1 MENELEPL
9 MAGQTPGSPID
20 GPATRE
26 ITLADLQR
34 AQFVERKSKEALIT
48 LDANVNILTSLRDY
62 YANLVDNTEIPAA
75 WAPATEDFSR
85 NLKNRESEIHRF
97 EARSKRLVQLAA
109 DQKSLVRKDSR
120 VSLFTNESLIASK
133 LDNQTTGVPIQ

>member
-1 MENELEPL
+1 

-34 AQFVERKSKEALIT
+34 AQFVERKSNEALMT
-48 LDANVNILTSLRDY
+48 LDANVNILSSLRDY
-62 YANLVDNTEIPAA
+62 YTNIVENDEVPAD
-75 WAPATEDFSR
+75 WAPATKEFSR

-97 EARSKRLVQLAA
+97 ETRSKRLVQLAA
-109 DQKSLVRKDSR
+109 DQKSLVRE
-120 VSLFTNESLIASK
+120 VSSMSPFTSQSLISSK
-133 LDNQTTGVPIQ
+133 

>member
-1 MENELEPL
+1 MENELAPL

-34 AQFVERKSKEALIT
+34 AQFVERKSNEALIT
-48 LDANVNILTSLRDY
+48 LDANVNILSSLRDY
-62 YANLVDNTEIPAA
+62 YTNLVENSEVPAD
-75 WAPATEDFSR
+75 WAPATKDFSR

-97 EARSKRLVQLAA
+97 ETRSKRLVQLAA
-109 DQKSLVRKDSR
+109 DQKSLVRKVLI
-120 VSLFTNESLIASK
+120 VSPFTNQSLISSK
-133 LDNQTTGVPIQ
+133 

>member
-9 MAGQTPGSPID
+9 MAGQTPASLID
-20 GPATRE
+20 CPVSRE

-48 LDANVNILTSLRDY
+48 LDANVNILSSLRDY
-62 YANLVDNTEIPAA
+62 YTNLVDNKEIPAA
-75 WAPATEDFSR
+75 WAPATKDFSR

-109 DQKSLVRKDSR
+109 DQKSLVRKDSI
-120 VSLFTNESLIASK
+120 VSLFTNQSLMVSK
-133 LDNQTTGVPIQ
+133 

>member
-9 MAGQTPGSPID
+9 MAGQTSGSPID

-48 LDANVNILTSLRDY
+48 LDANVNILTSLREY
-62 YANLVDNTEIPAA
+62 YTNLLGNTEIPAA

-85 NLKNRESEIHRF
+85 NIKNRESENHRF
-97 EARSKRLVQLAA
+97 EARSKRLVQLAE
-109 DQKSLVRKDSR
+109 DQKSLVRKDSS
-120 VSLFTNESLIASK
+120 VSIFTSQSLIK
-133 LDNQTTGVPIQ
+133 QIR